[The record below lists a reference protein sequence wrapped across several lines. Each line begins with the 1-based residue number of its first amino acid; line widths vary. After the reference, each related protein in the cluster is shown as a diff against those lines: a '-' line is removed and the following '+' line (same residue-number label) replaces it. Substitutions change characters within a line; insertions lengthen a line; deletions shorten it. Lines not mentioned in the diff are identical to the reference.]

1 MRRILKQVAGIDIA
15 QKDFV
20 VCLGRIDDLLCVEL
34 YARKTFANT
43 AQGFEQLRKWVGEKT
58 LPDPEVLYV
67 MEATGVYHE
76 SLAYYLNDQSCQVSV
91 VLPNRIS
98 SFFKTLQVKTQT
110 DRTMAEAIAQFGLEK
125 RPEVWTRPK
134 KVFRD
139 MRQLTRERDQLVQT
153 RTMVKNQQH
162 AEESEAFPNPGT
174 LKRLAQQIELLNEQE
189 NEIKAEIA
197 ELIKQDEQVKAL
209 IKLICSIP
217 GIGKLTA
224 SIILAET
231 NGFELIRNKR
241 QLASYAGLDV
251 LHKES
256 GTSVHIKP
264 RISKKGNKFLRKAMH
279 LPALAA
285 SRHSERFKAIFAR
298 HISKHGIS
306 MKATVAVQRKLLEMA
321 FSIYKTN
328 VPYDPEYLKKLESSN
343 RATL

>member
-1 MRRILKQVAGIDIA
+1 MSRILKQVVGIDIA
-15 QKDFV
+15 QKDLV
-20 VCLGRIDDLLCVEL
+20 VCLGRIDELLRVEL
-34 YARKTFANT
+34 YGRKTFANT
-43 AQGFEQLRKWVGEKT
+43 TQGFEHLRKWVAEKT
-58 LPDPEVLYV
+58 SPDPEVLYV

-125 RPEVWTRPK
+125 RPELWTRPQ

-153 RTMVKNQQH
+153 RTIMKNQHH
-162 AEESEAFPNPGT
+162 AELSEAFPNPGT
-174 LKRLAQQIELLNEQE
+174 LKRLAQQITLLNDQE

-197 ELIKQDEQVKAL
+197 ELIKQDEQVKAM

-251 LHKES
+251 MHKDS
-256 GTSVHIKP
+256 GTSVHFKP

-279 LPALAA
+279 LPAIAA
-285 SRHSERFKAIFAR
+285 IQHSERFKAIFTR
-298 HISKHGIS
+298 HISKHGIK
-306 MKATVAVQRKLLEMA
+306 MKAVVAVQRKLLEMA
-321 FSIYKTN
+321 FSVYKAKM
-328 VPYDPEYLKKLESSN
+328 PYDPEYLKKLESSN